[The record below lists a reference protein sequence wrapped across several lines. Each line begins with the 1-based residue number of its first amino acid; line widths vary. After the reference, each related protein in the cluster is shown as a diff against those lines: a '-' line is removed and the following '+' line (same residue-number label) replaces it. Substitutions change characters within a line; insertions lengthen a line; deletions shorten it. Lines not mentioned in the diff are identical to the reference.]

1 MRIGHS
7 TIPRMR
13 VPALLK
19 GQMLLF
25 DLASLQGQWSI
36 ICCLPSFDFGEA
48 IFLNQCQRTVQKESA
63 SLLGL
68 LPFANPFLDPDLP
81 KTKTLRI
88 PLLADP
94 LQRLRRVLGL
104 TQPSFNNRCQSFI
117 IDPNGVIKYHLVL
130 PLNWRGLSFLIEI
143 LKHCQTQY
151 SPSIRPPLG
160 LRLKSNTSV
169 LPQTHKAKALYTPMN
184 IS

>member
-1 MRIGHS
+1 MKIGHS

-19 GQMLLF
+19 GQMILF

-36 ICCLPSFDFGEA
+36 VCCLPPFDFGEA
-48 IFLNQCQRTVQKESA
+48 IFLNQYQRTVQKEGVR
-63 SLLGL
+63 LLGM
-68 LPFANPFLDPDLP
+68 LPFVNPLLDPRLP
-81 KTKTLRI
+81 KTKILRI

-94 LQRLRRVLGL
+94 LQRLRRALGL
-104 TQPSFNNRCQSFI
+104 TEASSTNRCQSYI
-117 IDPNGVIKYHLVL
+117 VDPNGVIRYHLVH

-143 LKHCQTQY
+143 LKYCQTQY
-151 SPSIRPPLG
+151 SPSIRPPIG
-160 LRLKSNTSV
+160 LRMMRTAPVSPRTLKTN
-169 LPQTHKAKALYTPMN
+169 ALSTLMK